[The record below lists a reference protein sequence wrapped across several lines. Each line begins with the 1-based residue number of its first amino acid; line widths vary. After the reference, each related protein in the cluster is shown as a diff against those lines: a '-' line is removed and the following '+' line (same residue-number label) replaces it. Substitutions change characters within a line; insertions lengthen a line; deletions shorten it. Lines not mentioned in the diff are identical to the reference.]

1 MKKRIVVTG
10 MGAITPVG
18 KNVDT
23 LWDSIKKGICG
34 VDYIKSFDTSN
45 FKVKIAAEVKDY
57 NPEDYFERKEARRMD
72 RYAQFAM
79 AAAKEA
85 FEQSGL
91 DLNTVDC
98 ERMGVMIGSGI
109 GGMQTTEKEHS
120 ILLEKGPGRVSPF
133 YIPMA
138 IANMGAGNIAIKY
151 GAKAVCETVVTACA
165 SGSYAVGNAM
175 RCIERGDA
183 DIMFAGG
190 AEASI
195 TPLSLAGFISIS
207 ALSTADDLKRASIP
221 FDKERSGFVMG
232 EGAGVL
238 ILESLEHA
246 LKRGAKILGEVVGYG
261 ASCDAY
267 HITAPA
273 PDGEGAARAMKLALN
288 DAGIRE
294 NEISYINAHGTA
306 TYYNDKFETCA
317 IKTVFK
323 DDAYKIP
330 VSSTKSMM
338 GHLLGAAGAVESVV
352 CLKAL
357 SDGYVPATIGLNVPD
372 EECDLDYVPNKG
384 RYEELNYAMSNSLGF
399 GGHNASLIFKKWRQE

>member
-10 MGAITPVG
+10 MGAVTPVG
-18 KNVDT
+18 NNVEAMWNSVKN
-23 LWDSIKKGICG
+23 GACG

-45 FKVKIAAEVKDY
+45 YKVKIAAEVKDF
-57 NPEDYFERKEARRMD
+57 NPEDCFGRKEARRMD
-72 RYAQFAM
+72 RYSQFAM
-79 AAAKEA
+79 ASADEA
-85 FEQSGL
+85 FKQSGL
-91 DLNTVDC
+91 DLNAVDGD
-98 ERMGVMIGSGI
+98 RMGVMIGSGI
-109 GGMQTTEKEHS
+109 GGMLTTEKEHS

-151 GAKAVCETVVTACA
+151 GAKSVCEAVVTACA
-165 SGSYAVGNAM
+165 SGSYAIGNAM
-175 RCIERGDA
+175 RCIERGDV

-190 AEASI
+190 AEAAI
-195 TPLSLAGFISIS
+195 TPLALAGFTNLS

-221 FDKERSGFVMG
+221 FDKERSGFVIG

-246 LKRGAKILGEVVGYG
+246 LKRGANILGEVAGYG

-288 DAGIRE
+288 DAGIKE
-294 NEISYINAHGTA
+294 SEISYINAHGTA
-306 TYYNDKFETCA
+306 TYYNDKFETMA

-338 GHLLGAAGAVESVV
+338 GHLLGAAGAVESVI
-352 CLKAL
+352 CIKSL
-357 SDGYVPATIGLNVPD
+357 SDGFIPATINLKVPD
-372 EECDLDYVPNKG
+372 EECDLDYVPDEG
-384 RYEELNYAMSNSLGF
+384 RYCDLNYAMSNSLGF